1 MEILPGI
8 HRIDGII
15 GVNCYLLE
23 TEKGWLI
30 VDTGLPGQ
38 EDRILKYL
46 KKKNIRPSSVAF
58 IVLTHADLDHIGC
71 AKALRAATG
80 AKIAIHPAD
89 VPVLTG
95 KQAFKTI
102 NNFFKHAIKFIFSL
116 LPYQPVEPDFLLEDG
131 ANLGGWQI
139 IHTPGHTPGCI
150 SLFQPGKCLLVGDAL
165 RTSWQANPR
174 PTSRRICLDLA
185 QARKSLIK
193 ISELDYEV
201 LLPGHGALITDKASQ
216 IIRDM
221 VKRVISKPLN
231 TRKIL
236 GIY

>member
-1 MEILPGI
+1 
-8 HRIDGII
+8 
-15 GVNCYLLE
+15 
-23 TEKGWLI
+23 
-30 VDTGLPGQ
+30 
-38 EDRILKYL
+38 
-46 KKKNIRPSSVAF
+46 
-58 IVLTHADLDHIGC
+58 
-71 AKALRAATG
+71 
-80 AKIAIHPAD
+80 
-89 VPVLTG
+89 
-95 KQAFKTI
+95 
-102 NNFFKHAIKFIFSL
+102 
-116 LPYQPVEPDFLLEDG
+116 
-131 ANLGGWQI
+131 
-139 IHTPGHTPGCI
+139 
-150 SLFQPGKCLLVGDAL
+150 LFQPGKCLLVGDAL

-185 QARKSLIK
+185 QAHKSLIK